1 MAHIVSKATLGLT
14 YHAQI
19 GHPKISFAAKETEL
33 VEWRGDILA
42 VGVTEKDMSKDKTS
56 KFQNPIL
63 KKHDSISTR
72 VSNEPGARYIN
83 KEDDREG
90 IVPYFELASI
100 MAATDDFTE
109 KNQLGQGGF
118 RPVYKRVSE
127 KAKANWARKKMAK
140 VTGEKIY
147 AKVREEDKWYC
158 LSAEPSSVLGH
169 NMGLLLLVLWLL
181 VVWLVIGSI
190 WRNCFYSRS
199 GAWLFNV
206 ILRFSS
212 VLY

>member
-1 MAHIVSKATLGLT
+1 MCTYGL
-14 YHAQI
+14 
-19 GHPKISFAAKETEL
+19 SVAA
-33 VEWRGDILA
+33 
-42 VGVTEKDMSKDKTS
+42 
-56 KFQNPIL
+56 
-63 KKHDSISTR
+63 STR

-118 RPVYKRVSE
+118 GPVYKRVSE

-147 AKVREEDKWYC
+147 AKVREDK
-158 LSAEPSSVLGH
+158 
-169 NMGLLLLVLWLL
+169 
-181 VVWLVIGSI
+181 
-190 WRNCFYSRS
+190 
-199 GAWLFNV
+199 
-206 ILRFSS
+206 
-212 VLY
+212 